1 MQVPVPESS
10 SEGASYYAG
19 HSAVLY
25 ASLDIVQGADFCFI
39 DLVKFPNETPAEYLE
54 KEAEKEAAAKA
65 AEMQASAE
73 GKARAQGLNG
83 LLFAHMHARMRPG
96 ELEKNAQEP
105 VEGSWEPISDLE
117 GRYYEDLVNNPG
129 ETPAEFMQKVGEIG
143 ELPRG
148 LLPAAPTGA
157 ISSISGAKS
166 PRIQGLKQVD
176 EDADDDIKQ
185 MFHIPD
191 LEQETDGLDLMQDFA
206 PARHGEEQSP
216 VDNSSKEAPADAA
229 SSQPVDEG
237 YVMHSLRNAFEA
249 KARGIPQ
256 ILYQQPPTAD
266 TDPLA
271 LPASPQGG
279 CTSTKVLAN

>member
-1 MQVPVPESS
+1 ME
-10 SEGASYYAG
+10 E
-19 HSAVLY
+19 
-25 ASLDIVQGADFCFI
+25 
-39 DLVKFPNETPAEYLE
+39 
-54 KEAEKEAAAKA
+54 EAEKEAAAKA

-73 GKARAQGLNG
+73 GKARAQGLDG

-96 ELEKNAQEP
+96 EQVKNSPDLA
-105 VEGSWEPISDLE
+105 VWEPISDLE
-117 GRYYEDLVNNPG
+117 GRYYEDLANNPG

-148 LLPAAPTGA
+148 LLPAAPTGPV
-157 ISSISGAKS
+157 SSISAAKN

-206 PARHGEEQSP
+206 PARHGEEKSP
-216 VDNSSKEAPADAA
+216 VDNANKEAPADAA

-256 ILYQQPPTAD
+256 ILYQQPPDPTAD